1 MIFILLFILITM
13 HSTAQLKTPIY
24 HYKAKHHLEEQ
35 RYLAY
40 LPHSGLSN
48 QRIELA
54 NALLLAHMLNRT
66 LIIPPAFLGNV
77 FGWMPG
83 EQLMDHISWL
93 TTPKPFT
100 KLCQKPTPSK
110 LMTYIRQSRCDE
122 YRHLGIMPWS
132 ELHDL
137 SPLMPDIKYKFQD
150 IMSINTIQE
159 DLGLSDQDIYIYND
173 TQLYDWR
180 LYESK
185 KVASNML
192 KEQSNYVDSFGGR
205 KYYKV
210 LVPQYFDREEKL
222 LFLGGVFGSTRL
234 NVVNPKLKRM
244 QQRINLALHYRL
256 DTPLG
261 KTVQSIVEYLGGK
274 GSFMSIHFRT
284 ADWPF
289 KEEMPVN
296 LQKFIKDMTD
306 MVGPYK
312 SKKCMQVSPEKD
324 SSVTV
329 GKMVNVYIATDHKN
343 PKGEYSAILP
353 WFHEF
358 PCTTTLNDIP
368 AHLFAPLDDL
378 RDMASP
384 SKSLKNFLI
393 PLIDAMVAAH
403 AKRVLTTPRSTFSK
417 YIEHLHRAWSP

>member
-1 MIFILLFILITM
+1 M
-13 HSTAQLKTPIY
+13 HNTAQLKSPIY
-24 HYKAKHHLEEQ
+24 RHKAKHHLEEQ

-180 LYESK
+180 LYE
-185 KVASNML
+185 N
-192 KEQSNYVDSFGGR
+192 
-205 KYYKV
+205 
-210 LVPQYFDREEKL
+210 
-222 LFLGGVFGSTRL
+222 
-234 NVVNPKLKRM
+234 
-244 QQRINLALHYRL
+244 
-256 DTPLG
+256 TPLG
-261 KTVQSIVEYLGGK
+261 ITVQSIVEYLGGK

-289 KEEMPVN
+289 KKEMPVN

-312 SKKCMQVSPEKD
+312 SKECMQVSPEKD
-324 SSVTV
+324 SGVTV

-384 SKSLKNFLI
+384 SKSLKSFLI

-417 YIEHLHRAWSP
+417 YIEQLHRAWSP